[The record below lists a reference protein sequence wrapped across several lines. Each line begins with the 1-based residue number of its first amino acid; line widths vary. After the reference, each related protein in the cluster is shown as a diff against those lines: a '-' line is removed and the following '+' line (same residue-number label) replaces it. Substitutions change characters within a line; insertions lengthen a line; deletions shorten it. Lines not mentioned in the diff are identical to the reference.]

1 MSEPSKISEELSS
14 HAAAVAV
21 ADSQGSSVSERM
33 LKTVI
38 EWLPQPALL
47 VDRDCRISVVND
59 RARKV
64 VMGNGL
70 AWDDLNLAPD
80 DLAWAKETM
89 LSFSRRPGKEA
100 GRKISF
106 GDVLYDF
113 RIVPMYEGQ
122 AFAGAL
128 LTFGDL
134 AGEVTEQFRK
144 LRDLMTAAGDQQ
156 AVADFLLSALKKGM
170 GYDQGL
176 LAVRERSGSYAILAQ
191 QGLDEESPAADSLS
205 QSPMLAAAIKEGR
218 PVTASGTSEALI
230 SSLGPQALKLFDNRP
245 GSYLMVPL
253 LRGQQTLGFLM
264 LHKSGESFGSGH
276 LMLLSDLSEVFVKL
290 LDEAKT
296 AEKSKSEDQLR
307 NKLYEIG
314 FAAGSVLQLS
324 SLLSLM
330 IRTIAKELKVEEVGL
345 YFFDEISGQWAG
357 KSMIIPAAQG
367 FLPLMQG
374 SGVRMEPLRLMEIKD
389 VTAQVMARGE
399 PETIADLARDPR
411 FVQPLPKM
419 EFKSGLWYPLKIKD
433 KTIGAL
439 VALSRQP
446 GYFGTSDQG
455 LMEEITPLV
464 TFALRS
470 AMLYE
475 EIRREGNRLG
485 SIINSM
491 PEGLLMVDKDFSVI
505 LSNSSYET
513 LWGIGTRIR
522 PGMEFQ
528 KDILPLLENQLREQ
542 KPLLDFLQRCAG
554 PNQGGNEPVELE
566 LMNGTYLKITS
577 FPVDSNEGPG
587 EGMVLLHQDVTV
599 EHQIAETRQDFVS
612 MLSHDLRNPLA
623 AIIATL
629 ELSLDGSLGDLN
641 DNQRQFLGS
650 AMNDSRR
657 MLEMLNDLLDGYK
670 YEAVELKLEK
680 TQFDITHLISKLVSD
695 FSPIAKERQIEL
707 FQETPIS
714 LTVMADENKLSRVIS
729 NLLSNALKFT
739 PKEGRIIVSAADRK
753 QSVQVAIQDT
763 GEGIAPDELEKVFE
777 KFYQV
782 EKRRLGRKTG
792 TGLGLPLCKKLVEAH
807 GGRIWVESQAGKGS
821 KFIFTLPKQSGR

>member
-1 MSEPSKISEELSS
+1 MSEGGKIIESLDPGQVVPPEPVGTDRSVLD
-14 HAAAVAV
+14 AVVGWIPKPAV
-21 ADSQGSSVSERM
+21 
-33 LKTVI
+33 LT
-38 EWLPQPALL
+38 
-47 VDRDCRISVVND
+47 DRDCRITMSNPAAKHLVL
-59 RARKV
+59 
-64 VMGNGL
+64 GGGL
-70 AWDDLNLAPD
+70 VWEDLDLAPD
-80 DLAWAKETM
+80 ELAWVRDALMT
-89 LSFSRRPGKEA
+89 LSRRPGGEQSRKIASKEA
-100 GRKISF
+100 LYDLKISP
-106 GDVLYDF
+106 LYSGKTF
-113 RIVPMYEGQ
+113 N
-122 AFAGAL
+122 GAL
-128 LTFGDL
+128 LIFGDM
-134 AGEVTEQFRK
+134 AGEVSDQFRK
-144 LRDLMTAAGDQQ
+144 LRDLLVASGDERT
-156 AVADFLLSALKKGM
+156 VADFLLGSLKKGI
-170 GYDQGL
+170 GFDQGM
-176 LAVRERSGSYAILAQ
+176 LAIKERSGRFAVLSS
-191 QGLDEESPAADSLS
+191 QGMEEGKTPAELTP
-205 QSPMLAAAIKEGR
+205 QSPMLEACLREGH
-218 PVTASGTSEALI
+218 PVTVSGTPETLVGN
-230 SSLGPQALKLFDNRP
+230 LGSQLLKAFGSAK
-245 GSYLMVPL
+245 GSYLAVPL
-253 LRGQQTLGFLM
+253 LRGQQVLGFM
-264 LHKSGESFGSGH
+264 LLFKSGESFGSGH
-276 LMLLSDLSEVFVKL
+276 LVLMSELSEIFVKL
-290 LDEAKT
+290 LDEAQLT
-296 AEKSKSEDQLR
+296 QKSRSEGQLR

-345 YFFDEISGQWAG
+345 YFFDEIAGQWAG
-357 KSMIIPAAQG
+357 KTMVIPAAQG
-367 FLPLMQG
+367 FLPLIKG
-374 SGVRMEPLRLMEIKD
+374 AGVGMEPLRLMEIKD
-389 VTAQVMARGE
+389 VTAQVIARGE

-411 FVQPLPKM
+411 FTQTLPKSD
-419 EFKSGLWYPLKIKD
+419 FKSGLWYPLRIKD

-439 VALSRQP
+439 MALSRQG
-446 GYFGTSDQG
+446 GYFGPSDQD

-491 PEGLLMVDKDFSVI
+491 PEGLLMVDKDFRVI
-505 LSNSSYET
+505 LSNSSYEA

-522 PGMEFQ
+522 PGMEFHNE
-528 KDILPLLENQLREQ
+528 ILPLLTQRLREQ
-542 KPLLDFLQRCAG
+542 KPLLDFLQACAG
-554 PNQGGNEPVELE
+554 AAQGVNEAVELE
-566 LMNGTYLKITS
+566 LSSGIYLKITS
-577 FPVDSNEGPG
+577 FPVDNSEGPG

-680 TQFDITHLISKLVSD
+680 TQFDVTHLISKLVSD

-707 FQETPIS
+707 FQDTPID
-714 LTVMADENKLSRVIS
+714 LTVMADENKLSRVVS

-739 PKEGRIIVSAADRK
+739 PKGGRIIVSAADRK
-753 QSVQVAIQDT
+753 QTVQVAVQDT
-763 GEGIAPDELEKVFE
+763 GEGIAAEELERVFE

-807 GGRIWVESQAGKGS
+807 GGRIWVESQSGKGS
-821 KFIFTLPKQSGR
+821 KFIFTLPK